1 MMNPL
6 SRTCGGNITPRRLF
20 EFMIDQDFTDSLLGK
35 FKNCQ
40 KRHHEDCLTLDCDP
54 SDISN
59 LLSHLRDEET
69 FDLMVDLTAID
80 HNESSE
86 TRFSVVMHLYSR
98 IHRDY
103 IRIHSPCKDNDSPTF
118 PSVSD
123 IFPAAN
129 WHEREAYDM
138 FGITFEN
145 HPNLKR
151 ILMWDEYPHYPLRK
165 DFPLAGI
172 ETPLPADDVVEVT
185 NASVDPAPMMGGPF
199 VSSTDG
205 TMSDSEPRAK
215 DESWTEEMEKPQ

>member
-1 MMNPL
+1 MKNPL
-6 SRTCGGNITPRRLF
+6 PRTCGGNTTPRRLF

-35 FKNCQ
+35 FKNLS

-103 IRIHSPCKDNDSPTF
+103 IRIHSLVRIMTHQHFLVFLIFSLRLIGMKGKPMIC
-118 PSVSD
+118 SVS
-123 IFPAAN
+123 PLK
-129 WHEREAYDM
+129 
-138 FGITFEN
+138 IT
-145 HPNLKR
+145 LISK
-151 ILMWDEYPHYPLRK
+151 EYLC
-165 DFPLAGI
+165 G
-172 ETPLPADDVVEVT
+172 
-185 NASVDPAPMMGGPF
+185 M
-199 VSSTDG
+199 STHI
-205 TMSDSEPRAK
+205 TL
-215 DESWTEEMEKPQ
+215 

>member
-1 MMNPL
+1 
-6 SRTCGGNITPRRLF
+6 
-20 EFMIDQDFTDSLLGK
+20 MIDQDFTESLLGR
-35 FKNCQ
+35 FENLS
-40 KRHHEDCLTLDCDP
+40 KRHHEDCLTLDC
-54 SDISN
+54 SALDISD
-59 LLSHLRDEET
+59 LLTHLRDEET

-80 HNESSE
+80 HGTVAD

-103 IRIHSPCKDNDSPTF
+103 IRIHSLCDDNDSPAF
-118 PSVSD
+118 PSVSE

-151 ILMWDEYPHYPLRK
+151 ILMWDEYPYYPLRK

-172 ETPLPADDVVEVT
+172 ETPLPADDVAEVT
-185 NASVDPAPMMGGPF
+185 EASVDPAPMMGGPF

-215 DESWTEEMEKPQ
+215 DESWTEDLEKPQ

>member
-1 MMNPL
+1 MNPL
-6 SRTCGGNITPRRLF
+6 SRTCGGNITLRRLF

-35 FKNCQ
+35 FKNLS

-59 LLSHLRDEET
+59 LLFHLRDEET